1 MTSPRPHL
9 RRRDLLVGGLAGL
22 AVTAAAAES
31 TRAVWDAATGTSY
44 PEPPRTGP
52 VHMQIGAHADDCL
65 YFLNPRV
72 ARLLDDG
79 ANLCTVVL
87 TAGEADGRNTWDTA
101 APVDYAGYAAA
112 RGNGLRRAYA
122 LMALGDPDAPWDRTR
137 ATLDSGQDVELCV
150 LRDRPE
156 VHLVLCS
163 LWTNLG
169 RVTGDFTRLLA
180 LWEGR
185 LDASAVL
192 PPADSPLTSESTVDR
207 ATVRASLVELL
218 ERYAP
223 VAVNTLD
230 PDPDPVVGERL
241 GAEQDGYSDHI
252 DHTAAALFAWDAV
265 HAWGGAK
272 AVESWRGYYNRR
284 WPGNLGPADLEA
296 KGGALD
302 AYAWADG
309 AGCDHAAGC
318 GDRLIVGPGAGT
330 TYGHATH
337 PRYTQALAA
346 VDVDGEILAAAVRG
360 DRAAILRPGGWT
372 DLGGPVL
379 LPSLTRAGN
388 RLYAVSP
395 GFTRDPAGHTRDL
408 HCLDLATEEWEDLG
422 NPAGSGAPA
431 RTVGQPAAA
440 DDGTTAV
447 VCLRGPDGGL
457 AVRTRTGAAWGE
469 WTGLDG
475 PAVHEAPAAYGAAG
489 AFTIVAATPGNTA
502 AWEGDGTTWTHRDLD
517 LPGPDGAV
525 HIPAGAVTA
534 VQAPDGRAVI
544 ASRAA
549 DSSDVVLHFGQGE
562 AWTGTLIPLEGGILA
577 PTVAIGPGSA
587 LGYDSALAVACD
599 DGSGAPAVLVL
610 DLADL
615 DHGGGYTLLSRPWT
629 RGDVT
634 VLKRP
639 AAAFGSDGALRLWAV
654 AADGELWT
662 AQAGPGAPPP
672 VGWEPAA

>member
-1 MTSPRPHL
+1 MPSRPPQL

-31 TRAVWDAATGTSY
+31 TRSVWDAASGASF
-44 PEPPRTGP
+44 PDPAPTGP
-52 VHMQIGAHADDCL
+52 VHLQIGAHADDCL
-65 YFLNPRV
+65 YFLNPRI
-72 ARLLDDG
+72 ARVLEDG

-122 LMALGDPDAPWDRTR
+122 LMALGDPDAPWDRQG

-156 VHLVLCS
+156 VHLVFCS

-192 PPADSPLTSESTVDR
+192 PPSGSPLTSESTVDR
-207 ATVRASLVELL
+207 STVRATLIELL

-223 VAVNTLD
+223 AAVNTLD
-230 PDPDPVVGERL
+230 PDPDPVVGEKL
-241 GAEQDGYSDHI
+241 GAEQPGFSDHI
-252 DHTAAALFAWDAV
+252 DHTAAALFAWDALD
-265 HAWGGAK
+265 AWDGA
-272 AVESWRGYYNRR
+272 ATVESWRGYYNRR

-302 AYAWADG
+302 AYAWSDG

-318 GDRLIVGPGAGT
+318 GDRLIVGPGAGI

-337 PRYTQALAA
+337 PRYTQALA
-346 VDVDGEILAAAVRG
+346 VVDGEAPAAVRG
-360 DRAAILRPGGWT
+360 GRAAVLRGGAWE
-372 DLGGPVL
+372 DLDGPPL
-379 LPSLTRAGN
+379 LPSIAVAGN
-388 RLYAVSP
+388 RLYGVSP
-395 GFTRDPAGHTRDL
+395 VFAQDPAGHLRDL
-408 HCLDLATEEWEDLG
+408 HCLDLATGAWENLG
-422 NPAGSGAPA
+422 NPAGAGGAA
-431 RTVGQPAAA
+431 RTAGQPAAA

-447 VCLRGPDGGL
+447 ACLRHLEGGL
-457 AVRTRTGAAWGE
+457 AVRVDTGLGWGE
-469 WTGLDG
+469 WARLEG
-475 PAVHEAPAAYGAAG
+475 PAVHEAPAAFGAAG

-525 HIPAGAVTA
+525 HIPASAVTA
-534 VQAPDGRAVI
+534 VQAADGRAVI

-549 DSSDVVLHFGQGE
+549 GSSDVVLHFGQGA
-562 AWTGTLIPLEGGILA
+562 AWSGTLVPLEGGVLA
-577 PTVAIGPGSA
+577 PALAIGPDGS
-587 LGYDSALAVACD
+587 LAVACD

-615 DHGGGYTLLSRPWT
+615 DHGDPYTLLSRPWT

-639 AAAFGSDGALRLWAV
+639 AAAFGADGTLRLWAL
-654 AADGELWT
+654 AADGGLWT
-662 AQAGPGAPPP
+662 AEAAPGAPPP

>member
-1 MTSPRPHL
+1 MPSRPPQL

-31 TRAVWDAATGTSY
+31 TRSVWDAASGATF
-44 PEPPRTGP
+44 PDPPRTGP
-52 VHMQIGAHADDCL
+52 VHLQIGAHADDCL
-65 YFLNPRV
+65 YFLNPRI
-72 ARLLDDG
+72 ARVLEDG

-122 LMALGDPDAPWDRTR
+122 LMALGDPDAPWDRR
-137 ATLDSGQDVELCV
+137 GATLGSGQDVELCV

-156 VHLVLCS
+156 VHLVFCS

-192 PPADSPLTSESTVDR
+192 PPAGSPLASESTVDR
-207 ATVRASLVELL
+207 STVRATLVELL

-223 VAVNTLD
+223 AAVNTLD
-230 PDPDPVVGERL
+230 PDPDPVVGAKL
-241 GAEQDGYSDHI
+241 GAEQPGFSDHI
-252 DHTAAALFAWDAV
+252 DHTAAALFAWDALA
-265 HAWGGAK
+265 AWGGEAT
-272 AVESWRGYYNRR
+272 VESWRGYYNRR

-302 AYAWADG
+302 AYAWSDG
-309 AGCDHAAGC
+309 AGCDHAPGC
-318 GDRLIVGPGAGT
+318 GDRLIVGPGAGI
-330 TYGHATH
+330 TYGHGTH

-346 VDVDGEILAAAVRG
+346 VDGATAAAVRG
-360 DRAAILRPGGWT
+360 GRAAIHRGGWE

-379 LPSLTRAGN
+379 LPSLAGAGH
-388 RLYAVSP
+388 RLYAVGPVFS
-395 GFTRDPAGHTRDL
+395 RDPDGHVRDL
-408 HCLDLATEEWEDLG
+408 HCLDLETGAWENLG
-422 NPAGSGAPA
+422 NPAGSGGDA

-447 VCLRGPDGGL
+447 ACLRHPEGGL
-457 AVRTRTGAAWGE
+457 AVRVRTGAGWGAWAR
-469 WTGLDG
+469 LDG
-475 PAVHEAPAAYGAAG
+475 PAVHEAPAAFGAAG

-525 HIPAGAVTA
+525 HIPASAVTA
-534 VQAPDGRAVI
+534 VRAPDGRAVI

-549 DSSDVVLHFGQGE
+549 GSSDVVLHFGRGE
-562 AWTGTLIPLEGGILA
+562 AWTGTLVPLEGGILA
-577 PTVAIGPGSA
+577 PSLAIGPDGS
-587 LGYDSALAVACD
+587 LAVACD

-615 DHGGGYTLLSRPWT
+615 DHGGPYTLLSRPWT

-639 AAAFGSDGALRLWAV
+639 AAAFGADGTLRLWALG
-654 AADGELWT
+654 ADGGLWT
-662 AQAGPGAPPP
+662 AEAAPGAPPP